1 MALQAMEQR
10 LLATENKQQQMM
22 SFLAKALQNPRF
34 LAQLVQQ
41 SESNNNQLAAMG
53 GRKRRFLK
61 HEKHML
67 DKDIAQPEGQ
77 IVPYYN
83 NQPSNGDVNPA
94 ETNEAELMQFLDSI
108 EASLFPTSPDS
119 EQLDVL
125 FRSPPSHPETITS
138 SNRQVT
144 GVTVT
149 ELDMS
154 GLTES
159 LPVTNP
165 LVLNTAP
172 LDDEELLDLQA
183 PPASQTSGLETGA
196 VSLEID
202 DSSLNPTKK
211 SSTKTGPVNNII
223 IGASNSLE
231 TNFCDGEGMSSYF
244 GSLDANNSDIFWE
257 QFFSGSPAIVDPL
270 DLVSSKFD
278 FGAIDE
284 IPELGDF

>member
-10 LLATENKQQQMM
+10 LLATENKLQQMM

-41 SESNNNQLAAMG
+41 SESNNNQISTMG
-53 GRKRRFLK
+53 GRKQRFLK
-61 HEKHML
+61 HEEHML
-67 DKDIAQPEGQ
+67 DKHIAQPGGQ

-83 NQPSNGDVNPA
+83 NQPSNGDVNPM

-119 EQLDVL
+119 EQLDVSI
-125 FRSPPSHPETITS
+125 RSSPSHPETITP

-144 GVTVT
+144 GVTIT

-154 GLTES
+154 GLAES

-165 LVLNTAP
+165 LVGNIAP
-172 LDDEELLDLQA
+172 LDDEELLLDLQA
-183 PPASQTSGLETGA
+183 PSASQTSGSETCA

-202 DSSLNPTKK
+202 SNLNPTEKT
-211 SSTKTGPVNNII
+211 STKTGPVNNII

-244 GSLDANNSDIFWE
+244 GSPDANNSDIFWE
-257 QFFSGSPAIVDPL
+257 QLFSGSPTLVDPL
-270 DLVSSKFD
+270 DLVPTKINFS
-278 FGAIDE
+278 AIDE